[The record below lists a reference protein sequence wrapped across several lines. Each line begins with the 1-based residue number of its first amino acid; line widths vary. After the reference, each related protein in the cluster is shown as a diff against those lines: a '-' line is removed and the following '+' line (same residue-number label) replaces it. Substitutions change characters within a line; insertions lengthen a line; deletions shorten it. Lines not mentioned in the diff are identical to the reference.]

1 MVCSRV
7 ILSLHFKFRA
17 INNVCLCACT
27 ELLQNLLA
35 GRIDM
40 IQKVG
45 RKGDKQLSKLVFQIT
60 LYFGAGIIFSLILA
74 HPVHKMSII
83 QEPNTLE
90 L

>member
-1 MVCSRV
+1 
-7 ILSLHFKFRA
+7 
-17 INNVCLCACT
+17 
-27 ELLQNLLA
+27 
-35 GRIDM
+35 M

-45 RKGDKQLSKLVFQIT
+45 RKGEKQLSKLVFQIT
-60 LYFGAGIIFSLILA
+60 LHFGAGIIFSLILA